1 MSFSFDPK
9 QGLIIVPAELWVPN
23 GSTVLRL
30 ALDTGRSGP
39 ATRLIS
45 KQVACRGGIN
55 FLLEIL
61 PANS

>member
-1 MSFSFDPK
+1 MSFPSDPQ
-9 QGLIIVPAELWVPN
+9 QGLIIVPAELWGPN
-23 GSTVLRL
+23 GSAVLRL

-45 KQVACRGGIN
+45 KQVFRGGIN

-61 PANS
+61 SADS